1 MHCMPFSRINDL
13 VKSGVIAYDDR
24 PLWFDVY
31 KAFPPIRGPKFLE
44 DPKPDELGLVN
55 VVDDVRP
62 IFYKEDWAR
71 A

>member
-1 MHCMPFSRINDL
+1 MFTYRINDL

-24 PLWFDVY
+24 PLWLDVY
-31 KAFPPIRGPKFLE
+31 KAFPPVREPKFLS
-44 DPKPDELGLVN
+44 DPGPDELGLVN

-62 IFYKEDWAR
+62 IFYEEDWAR